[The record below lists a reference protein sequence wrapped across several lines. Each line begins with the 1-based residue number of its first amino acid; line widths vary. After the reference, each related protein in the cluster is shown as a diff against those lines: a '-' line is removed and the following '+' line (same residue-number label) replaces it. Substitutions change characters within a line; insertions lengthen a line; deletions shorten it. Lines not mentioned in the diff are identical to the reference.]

1 MTSTETMYEKIT
13 SSLTKLV
20 IKKPRRP
27 TKFPT
32 NKGSIWRGQT
42 SAKFPYKIQK
52 YKNHA
57 KKRER
62 DKLTNS
68 RKKNI
73 TGRVAFTHVYSDWG
87 IMNNP
92 ERKSTQGNKS
102 RSN

>member
-13 SSLTKLV
+13 SSHTKLV
-20 IKKPRRP
+20 IKNPEDQQ
-27 TKFPT
+27 
-32 NKGSIWRGQT
+32 SSQQT
-42 SAKFPYKIQK
+42 RVAYGEVRQVRNSHIK
-52 YKNHA
+52 YKSIRITQ
-57 KKRER
+57 KRER
-62 DKLTNS
+62 QASEFSQKT
-68 RKKNI
+68 I